1 MGLQE
6 TSSERSEVSI
16 CGGEAAN
23 LTGAQNGA
31 PRDGVRGSALVLS
44 RQPVVGSPG
53 GHVTLGDMLSVRRFP
68 ETERLRLSE
77 QDSVTRRG
85 PLVLTGI

>member
-1 MGLQE
+1 M
-6 TSSERSEVSI
+6 
-16 CGGEAAN
+16 
-23 LTGAQNGA
+23 GAQNGA
-31 PRDGVRGSALVLS
+31 PRDRVGGSALVLS

-53 GHVTLGDMLSVRRFP
+53 GRVTLGDMLSARRFL
-68 ETERLRLSE
+68 ETQSLRLSE